1 MSKSTIYQLIEKFH
15 NSGSFKAKDNRT
27 VEKMNFDCLAKR
39 INPII
44 MKNNP
49 LKQAVLMVDKKNR
62 NY

>member
-15 NSGSFKAKDNRT
+15 NYGFFKAKNNRT
-27 VEKMNFDCLAKR
+27 VEENELDCLAKR

-49 LKQAVLMVDKKNR
+49 LKQAVLIISKK
-62 NY
+62 